1 MDGALTILRKPTFMR
16 KLTNRMTTSIGA
28 LQFFLLKEWS
38 WSSTNLNSLQGA
50 LVNTDE
56 KSLETFNFDIRPLD
70 WKNFIEHYVLGTRHY
85 ALKVIFFK
93 NIAFY
98 LYFVL

>member
-1 MDGALTILRKPTFMR
+1 MR
-16 KLTNRMTTSIGA
+16 KITNRMTTSIGA

-38 WSSTNLNSLQGA
+38 WSNTNLNSLHGE

-70 WKNFIEHYVLGTRHY
+70 WKNFLDHYVLGTRHY
-85 ALKVIFFK
+85 ALKVCI
-93 NIAFY
+93 
-98 LYFVL
+98 